1 MGIFE
6 RVRTA
11 LELPTV
17 RLALLDLSKG
27 KLTTDPA
34 RHTGGGVFFT
44 SRAMALFALCANGL
58 AYQRERV
65 ADGVQTLE
73 RIDDDADAVRTG
85 TEVFLSLRR
94 AATQTLRRAV
104 SLHLQRRAGAFWG
117 GERA

>member
-17 RLALLDLSKG
+17 RLALLELSKG

-85 TEVFLSLRR
+85 TQAGPGHKQSGGLFVPGEGLGLWPG
-94 AATQTLRRAV
+94 AACK
-104 SLHLQRRAGAFWG
+104 AGG
-117 GERA
+117 